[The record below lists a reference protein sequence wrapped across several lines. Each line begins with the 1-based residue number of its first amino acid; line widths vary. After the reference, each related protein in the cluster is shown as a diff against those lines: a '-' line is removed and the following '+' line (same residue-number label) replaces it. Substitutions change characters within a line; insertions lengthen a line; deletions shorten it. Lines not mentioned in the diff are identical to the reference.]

1 MTTFALAS
9 EYHRLTPAQKDRVDY
24 IICDDGDWTL
34 KQISAYMD
42 DWNGGT
48 CVSDIETE
56 RRDGWV
62 K

>member
-9 EYHRLTPAQKDRVDY
+9 EYHRLTPAQRDQVDH
-24 IICDDGDWTL
+24 IICDDGNWTL
-34 KQISAYMD
+34 EQIAAYMAD
-42 DWNGGT
+42 CNGGT
-48 CVSDIETE
+48 CVFDTETE